1 MLWDIQKE
9 IFCQQLAQIS
19 LQRANNCL
27 YSGRFWFKMPKKHKT
42 SQKVAECKVENLLLS
57 NITSTEV
64 YVQYGCNKFQA
75 QLRLR
80 FHTIS
85 PTVLYSR
92 LQSIVIPLMLSAC
105 VTYRRSKQV
114 VLRDHQIISWPHLLT
129 IPLYREFAFKF
140 VPERTTIEG
149 KNFKNH

>member
-85 PTVLYSR
+85 PTVFF
-92 LQSIVIPLMLSAC
+92 
-105 VTYRRSKQV
+105 
-114 VLRDHQIISWPHLLT
+114 LLT
-129 IPLYREFAFKF
+129 FYMKRPIMYNYASLHYCFRLHSKNLKKKPQCFPQFKHF
-140 VPERTTIEG
+140 FRILAHHHGLHFQTFLTEI
-149 KNFKNH
+149 NN

>member
-85 PTVLYSR
+85 P
-92 LQSIVIPLMLSAC
+92 IVIRLGLVRLREVQIDQIKTSLGFWITNQGLQPLPKRYD
-105 VTYRRSKQV
+105 VNTRS
-114 VLRDHQIISWPHLLT
+114 SSFFT
-129 IPLYREFAFKF
+129 SFKSETLIRLGL
-140 VPERTTIEG
+140 V
-149 KNFKNH
+149 K

>member
-27 YSGRFWFKMPKKHKT
+27 YSGRFWFKVPKKHKT

-85 PTVLYSR
+85 PTVIFLSKICNFSQKYAIFSQKICIGKC
-92 LQSIVIPLMLSAC
+92 LKFSYTYKKNAIIVAFIA
-105 VTYRRSKQV
+105 
-114 VLRDHQIISWPHLLT
+114 IIIVYDFQL
-129 IPLYREFAFKF
+129 
-140 VPERTTIEG
+140 
-149 KNFKNH
+149 KNFLS

>member
-85 PTVLYSR
+85 PIVPRIVRDFVQCYPR
-92 LQSIVIPLMLSAC
+92 SIAVFLGNFLIQLI
-105 VTYRRSKQV
+105 RE
-114 VLRDHQIISWPHLLT
+114 IISHSAVSSRPFMN
-129 IPLYREFAFKF
+129 LYPRNLC
-140 VPERTTIEG
+140 TSTYYC
-149 KNFKNH
+149 

>member
-80 FHTIS
+80 FQTIS
-85 PTVLYSR
+85 PTVWIYHVIVLCIQHSNTATTYNKPNTIQFW
-92 LQSIVIPLMLSAC
+92 QSGNCWPLIGRALSCQSHQKVQVIQHCA
-105 VTYRRSKQV
+105 T
-114 VLRDHQIISWPHLLT
+114 D
-129 IPLYREFAFKF
+129 F
-140 VPERTTIEG
+140 
-149 KNFKNH
+149 